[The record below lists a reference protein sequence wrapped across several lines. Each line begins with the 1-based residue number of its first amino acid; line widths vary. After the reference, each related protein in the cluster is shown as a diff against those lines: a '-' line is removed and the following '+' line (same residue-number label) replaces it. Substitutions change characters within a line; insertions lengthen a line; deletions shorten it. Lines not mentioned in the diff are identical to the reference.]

1 MEQKTLTRNESADL
15 TEGTLMGILVGAPE
29 AVDAIEKANLTAAF
43 EPLHDIRAV
52 WLNAIEKANLT
63 AALEPLH
70 DIHAVWLDAGLH
82 DPVSLYLIKAL
93 SARLRLVGDAA
104 VVNAKIKGAWRD

>member
-1 MEQKTLTRNESADL
+1 MEQETLTRNESADL
-15 TEGTLMGILVGAPE
+15 TEVTLMGILVGAPE
-29 AVDAIEKANLTAAF
+29 AVD
-43 EPLHDIRAV
+43 
-52 WLNAIEKANLT
+52 AIEKANLT

-104 VVNAKIKGAWRD
+104 VVNAKIKGAWRDCY